1 MRQRREQAK
10 EDTTRRETV
19 PRIRIFEKTGVKVW
33 LVDDRGRGL
42 RELKQPIA
50 HLPGKV
56 DWAQTAATC
65 RPIGNEGLE
74 IDLVFEKEGS

>member
-1 MRQRREQAK
+1 M
-10 EDTTRRETV
+10 
-19 PRIRIFEKTGVKVW
+19 PRIRIFGKALVKVW

-56 DWAQTAATC
+56 DWPQTADTC

-74 IDLVFEKEGS
+74 IDLMFEKEGS

>member
-1 MRQRREQAK
+1 M
-10 EDTTRRETV
+10 

-33 LVDDRGRGL
+33 LVDDQGRGL

-74 IDLVFEKEGS
+74 IDLVFQKDGS